1 VSFSSV
7 TLPVI
12 NDCRGAFNVQSSKD
26 ISSDCNTFQGEAGP
40 NQPIKGTYQCAGS
53 QTNPGDANTTP
64 SGTGASSGAS
74 KTGAASHLDM
84 PSGAMTG
91 VLGVLAAMLGML

>member
-1 VSFSSV
+1 M

-12 NDCRGAFNVQSSKD
+12 SDCRGAFNVQSSKD
-26 ISSDCNTFQGEAGP
+26 ISADCSTFAGEAGP
-40 NQPIKGTYQCAGS
+40 NSAIKGTYQCAGS

-64 SGTGASSGAS
+64 SGTGAGSSPS

-84 PSGAMTG
+84 PSGYMTG